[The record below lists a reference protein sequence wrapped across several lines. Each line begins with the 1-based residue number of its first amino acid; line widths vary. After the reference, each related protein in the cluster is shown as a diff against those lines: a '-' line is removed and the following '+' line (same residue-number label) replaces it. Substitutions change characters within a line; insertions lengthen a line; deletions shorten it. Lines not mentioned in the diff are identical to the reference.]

1 MEYYELTRK
10 RTDPVFLRGASTM
23 KTHKTTILVADDDKN
38 LRTVLIAELSA
49 EGADAFGADSGTQAL
64 ELLEKEE
71 FDVLLLDLTMPG
83 LSGLDVLKKIKSLE
97 IPVETIIL
105 TGHATVQTAVDAMKL
120 GAYDFLT
127 KPFKGEELRAV
138 IEKAL
143 EKKKLLS
150 ENLLLKTQLKRQTDS
165 SGLITASPL
174 MLEILE
180 TVGKVAATDLPV
192 LIHGESGV
200 GKELIARAIHDAS
213 DRAEGPFI
221 PINCGAIPENMLESE
236 LFGHEKG
243 AFTGA
248 HAKKLGLL
256 EIANNGTLFLDE
268 VGELPQQLQIKFL
281 RVIETKKFFRV
292 GGVKEIRVDVK
303 FVSASNKD
311 IKAEVETGGFRADL
325 FYRISALTVSIP
337 PLRERREDI
346 PLLIEHFRKKNPAF
360 RQKRFSKGALGALS
374 RYSWPGNVR
383 ELQNMVHRILLLSK
397 EDVIEERDLPPDLIE
412 DHKDH
417 SGRLAD
423 VEKDHIL
430 SVLKEAGG
438 QRGKA
443 AEALGIDPKTLYR
456 KLMEYGVKE

>member
-1 MEYYELTRK
+1 
-10 RTDPVFLRGASTM
+10 M

-38 LRTVLIAELSA
+38 LRTVLITELSA
-49 EGADAFGADSGTQAL
+49 EGADAFGADSGKQAL

-71 FDVLLLDLTMPG
+71 FDVLLLDLNMPG
-83 LSGLDVLKKIKSLE
+83 LSGLDVLKKIKALE

-138 IEKAL
+138 LEKAL

-165 SGLITASPL
+165 SGLITGSPL

-430 SVLKEAGG
+430 SVLKDAGG